1 MEMMPQKHEE
11 RREQFRVRQVKPTAD
26 ELKREIETWVRE
38 IPITSESCYDRSQ
51 FPYLDTF
58 RDRTID
64 VSQPL
69 AAILEIAYDGSS
81 ELQHSRRELIKAI
94 SITRKEEEH
103 LAEDLQ
109 ILAALRNK
117 ASIAGPLIGT
127 ASELV
132 SECSQSGTLDEIPA
146 LGHPPALRVRDKE
159 PPKGRRRPQIPVSLG
174 V

>member
-1 MEMMPQKHEE
+1 MDRVRWQGLDREFCRRPREDRTFMMEMMPQKHEE

-38 IPITSESCYDRSQ
+38 NSNNVRSCYDRSQ

-94 SITRKEEEH
+94 R
-103 LAEDLQ
+103 
-109 ILAALRNK
+109 
-117 ASIAGPLIGT
+117 
-127 ASELV
+127 
-132 SECSQSGTLDEIPA
+132 
-146 LGHPPALRVRDKE
+146 
-159 PPKGRRRPQIPVSLG
+159 
-174 V
+174 